1 MYYNKIM
8 KRNNKGFTLL
18 ELLVVVLIIGI
29 LVAVALPKYNKAVA
43 KSRLAEI
50 VLLTKNLEGNLKY
63 TVNKGI
69 TGQGKDVAPFFNLSG
84 ASWDSDGLKYST
96 KIHSL
101 DMSCDSTN
109 CIAHIYYPPEGTPKY
124 TLTFTAAR
132 DVEVQK
138 TCHGPDYVCDNLT
151 DRGFEKI

>member
-1 MYYNKIM
+1 MKIL
-8 KRNNKGFTLL
+8 RNKGFTLI
-18 ELLVVVLIIGI
+18 ELLVVILIIGI
-29 LVAVALPKYNKAVA
+29 LVAVAVPQYNKAVA

-50 VLLTKNLEGNLKY
+50 VLLTKNIEGNLKY

-69 TGQGKDVAPFFNLSG
+69 TGQGRTVAPFLNLSG

-101 DMSCDSTN
+101 DMTCNSTN

-124 TLTFTAAR
+124 TLTFTASR

-138 TCHGPDYVCDNLT
+138 TCQGPDYICDNLT
-151 DRGFEKI
+151 DRNFEKI